1 MIFPRSSRVVI
12 AALVLLANLASPD
25 LVCAEHGGD
34 EVPGATPV
42 DAAHHDTGE
51 HHHGPAA
58 PDDGCEEPALPNC
71 CPALMSCSFSL
82 DGAQPPTTSE
92 DAGPDGIPTVRWS
105 GHFLSRSTTPDPPP
119 PKV

>member
-34 EVPGATPV
+34 EVLGATPV
-42 DAAHHDTGE
+42 DAPHHDTAE

-71 CPALMSCSFSL
+71 CPALMSSL
-82 DGAQPPTTSE
+82 
-92 DAGPDGIPTVRWS
+92 RNW
-105 GHFLSRSTTPDPPP
+105 FNCRSTSGDVRKRRASPMSVSPR
-119 PKV
+119 